1 MLKLDE
7 PADQVL
13 NSARLPGSFVR
24 EQQQQQQRPFNGL

>member
-24 EQQQQQQRPFNGL
+24 ETTTTTTTTV